1 MEPPVVGVDEHPP
14 LAVFVPLSLQH
25 LLAMFGATVLV
36 PVLLGVDPSTVLLF
50 NGIGTLIFLVVCQWK
65 VPAYLGSSFA
75 FLPQALII
83 IPLYGYGAA
92 LGGFIASGIL
102 FILLAGLIKK
112 TGIGWVKTVFPDAAR
127 GAIVAVIGLELAPTA
142 AAMAG
147 LTTGPVDLT
156 NLATVFLTLGVM
168 IAGMTAYRGFLRLIP
183 ILLGLVTGY
192 GVSLLLGRAVFD
204 PILAAPWFSIP
215 TIYTP
220 VLSLPAIILILPAS
234 LVVFVELISHL
245 KVTGTIIGRDL
256 MADPG
261 IERTLL
267 GKGISTVLSG
277 MFGSTPNTTYAENI
291 GVLAITRVYSTA
303 VLAGAAVIAIS
314 CCGKI
319 PAAIQ
324 SIPGPVMGTVSLLLF
339 GVITASGI
347 RMLIDA
353 RTDLSLPRNLLLVSL
368 ILVIGVSGA
377 SVDIGLVQ
385 LKGMALSTIVA
396 VVLGGFFMGL
406 IGGAGGDAEGDYRVF
421 LFLLF

>member
-1 MEPPVVGVDEHPP
+1 MEPPVVGVDERPP
-14 LAVFVPLSLQH
+14 LSIFVPLSLQH

-50 NGIGTLIFLVVCQWK
+50 NGIGTLIFLVLCQWK

-75 FLPQALII
+75 FLPPALII

-92 LGGFIASGIL
+92 LGGFIASGIV
-102 FILLAGLIKK
+102 FVLLAGLIKK
-112 TGIGWVKTVFPDAAR
+112 TGIGWVKIVFPDAAM

-142 AAMAG
+142 ATMTG
-147 LTTGPVDLT
+147 LTGGQMDITGFCIVMLT
-156 NLATVFLTLGVM
+156 MGVM
-168 IAGMTAYRGFLRLIP
+168 IAGMTACRGFLRLIP

-192 GVSLLLGRAVFD
+192 VVSVLLGRAVFD
-204 PILAAPWFSIP
+204 PILSAPWFSIP

-220 VLSLPAIILILPAS
+220 VLSVPAIILIIPAS
-234 LVVFVELISHL
+234 LVVFVELIGHL

-261 IERTLL
+261 IEPTLL
-267 GKGISTVLSG
+267 GKGISTILSG

-303 VLAGAAVIAIS
+303 VLAGAAVIAIAIS
-314 CCGKI
+314 FCGKI

-353 RTDLSLPRNLLLVSL
+353 RTDMSLPRNLLLVSL

-377 SVDIGLVQ
+377 SVDIGLMH
-385 LKGMALSTIVA
+385 LKGMALSTVIA
-396 VVLGGFFMGL
+396 VVLGVFFYAIDWWGGRREMGC
-406 IGGAGGDAEGDYRVF
+406 
-421 LFLLF
+421 